1 MKTLQLRTEGPL
13 LVEKLDKHIALI
25 TLNRPE
31 ARNAL
36 NVELAQTLNAAANEV
51 EADDD
56 IWVAILTG
64 NGGKAFAS
72 GADLKVVLSSGV
84 DALFLDGNGLAGFT
98 SRQRDKVWIAA
109 VEGFALA
116 GGLEMALA
124 CDMIVASENSSFG
137 LPEVKRGLVAA
148 AGGIVRLPAAIPSRI
163 AFEMISTGDSITAA
177 RAYELGL
184 INKVV
189 ATGTARQHAI
199 ELAERISQNA
209 PLSVRQSLSVARQ
222 VATREKP
229 ELDDLCSSALNAVL
243 KTNDFSEGLKA
254 FFEKRNPIW
263 SGT

>member
-1 MKTLQLRTEGPL
+1 MEHRMKTLQLRTEGPL

-36 NVELAQTLNAAANEV
+36 NIELAQTLNAAANEV

-116 GGLEMALA
+116 GVVDHHPQAAL
-124 CDMIVASENSSFG
+124 
-137 LPEVKRGLVAA
+137 
-148 AGGIVRLPAAIPSRI
+148 
-163 AFEMISTGDSITAA
+163 GD
-177 RAYELGL
+177 
-184 INKVV
+184 
-189 ATGTARQHAI
+189 
-199 ELAERISQNA
+199 AEPHGS
-209 PLSVRQSLSVARQ
+209 
-222 VATREKP
+222 
-229 ELDDLCSSALNAVL
+229 
-243 KTNDFSEGLKA
+243 
-254 FFEKRNPIW
+254 
-263 SGT
+263 

>member
-13 LVEKLDKHIALI
+13 LVDRLEKHIALI

-36 NVELAQTLNAAANEV
+36 NIELAEALNTAANEV
-51 EADDD
+51 EADDN

-64 NGGKAFAS
+64 SGGKAFAS

-84 DALFLDGNGLAGFT
+84 GSLFLDGNGLGGFT
-98 SRQRDKVWIAA
+98 SRQRSKVWIAA

-116 GGLEMALA
+116 GGLEIALA

-137 LPEVKRGLVAA
+137 LPEVKRGLIAA

-189 ATGTARQHAI
+189 ATGTACQHSV
-199 ELAERISQNA
+199 ELAGRICQNA
-209 PLSVRQSLSVARQ
+209 PLAVRQSLLVARQ
-222 VATREKP
+222 VATKDKQ
-229 ELDDLCSSALNAVL
+229 ELDALCSSALHAAQA
-243 KTNDFSEGLKA
+243 TDDFSEGLKS
-254 FFEKRNPIW
+254 FIEKRNPVW